1 MPLVK
6 LSREAWDKAKVA
18 IARGGFMDED
28 ATREE
33 LLTYK
38 YFLYKE
44 KKELRRLRSELWSV
58 IN

>member
-33 LLTYK
+33 LMA
-38 YFLYKE
+38 F
-44 KKELRRLRSELWSV
+44 R
-58 IN
+58 